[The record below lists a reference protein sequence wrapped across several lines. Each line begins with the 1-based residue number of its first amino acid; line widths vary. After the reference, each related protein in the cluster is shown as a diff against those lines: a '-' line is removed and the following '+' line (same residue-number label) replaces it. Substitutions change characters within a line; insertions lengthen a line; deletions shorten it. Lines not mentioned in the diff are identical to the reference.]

1 MAERLKRIGTGT
13 ILLPNRPGIAQTAAI
28 VGKKE
33 GSGPL
38 HGEFDAVIEDDLFG
52 EETWEKAES
61 RFHYTAAN
69 TCLKKAGATPESVD
83 VTLGGDLLNQIMAA
97 STAAQKLQTPFLGIY
112 GACSTMAETLCIG
125 AMLCDG
131 GYARRAL
138 CCASSHFCSAERQY
152 RFPLEY
158 GNQRPPTSQW
168 TVTGAGAAL
177 LDASARRPIC
187 RATHVTLGRIVDLA
201 IKDMN
206 NMGAAMAPAAAD
218 TLRRHLMDT
227 GRTAA
232 DYDLIISGDL
242 GKIGHDLLLTLMMDA
257 GVPLD
262 AARYVDCGCP
272 RGRFGLRM
280 FRERAVRVHHASLP
294 REGDS
299 PRGVHGDRGAAIPD
313 IQPAGRCDS
322 GHCPLDCTGGGRS
335 MTIVWNLI
343 KAFLVGGALCMIG
356 EILLLKTKLTPA
368 RILVGV
374 FLSAIGVYAPLAQ
387 FAGAGASV
395 PLTGFGHALVTGVKR
410 AVQEIG
416 ILGAFTG
423 GLTNTAA
430 GISAAVF
437 FGVLM
442 ALIFQPRA
450 KE

>member
-1 MAERLKRIGTGT
+1 MKAWYWGWARSCSPLPGRCWCGAQARRCWSASCTHYSRGKGGFTWAERLKRIGTGT

-33 GSGPL
+33 GEGPL
-38 HGEFDAVIEDDLFG
+38 HSEFDAVIEDDLFG

-61 RFHYTAAN
+61 RFHYTAAD

-168 TVTGAGAAL
+168 TVTGAGVAL
-177 LDASARRPIC
+177 LDTSARRPIC

-227 GRTAA
+227 GQN
-232 DYDLIISGDL
+232 G
-242 GKIGHDLLLTLMMDA
+242 G
-257 GVPLD
+257 
-262 AARYVDCGCP
+262 
-272 RGRFGLRM
+272 GLRSHHL
-280 FRERAVRVHHASLP
+280 RRLRKNRA
-294 REGDS
+294 
-299 PRGVHGDRGAAIPD
+299 
-313 IQPAGRCDS
+313 
-322 GHCPLDCTGGGRS
+322 
-335 MTIVWNLI
+335 
-343 KAFLVGGALCMIG
+343 
-356 EILLLKTKLTPA
+356 
-368 RILVGV
+368 
-374 FLSAIGVYAPLAQ
+374 
-387 FAGAGASV
+387 
-395 PLTGFGHALVTGVKR
+395 
-410 AVQEIG
+410 
-416 ILGAFTG
+416 
-423 GLTNTAA
+423 
-430 GISAAVF
+430 
-437 FGVLM
+437 
-442 ALIFQPRA
+442 
-450 KE
+450 

>member
-1 MAERLKRIGTGT
+1 MICSAKRRG
-13 ILLPNRPGIAQTAAI
+13 
-28 VGKKE
+28 
-33 GSGPL
+33 
-38 HGEFDAVIEDDLFG
+38 
-52 EETWEKAES
+52 EKAES
-61 RFHYTAAN
+61 RFHYTAAD

-177 LDASARRPIC
+177 LDTSARRPIC

-242 GKIGHDLLLTLMMDA
+242 GKIGHDLLLTLMTDA

-262 AARYVDCGCP
+262 AARYVDCGMLIFSPEQDVHAGGSGCGCSASAP
-272 RGRFGLRM
+272 CGYIMRL
-280 FRERAVRVHHASLP
+280 FREKAIHRVAFMATGGIAL
-294 REGDS
+294 
-299 PRGVHGDRGAAIPD
+299 PD
-313 IQPAGRCDS
+313 IQPAGRRDS

-368 RILVGV
+368 RILVGYIVAGV

-416 ILGAFTG
+416 FLGAFTG

>member
-1 MAERLKRIGTGT
+1 M
-13 ILLPNRPGIAQTAAI
+13 
-28 VGKKE
+28 
-33 GSGPL
+33 
-38 HGEFDAVIEDDLFG
+38 IEDDLFS

-61 RFHYTAAN
+61 RFHYTAAD
-69 TCLKKAGATPESVD
+69 TCLKKAGVTPESVD

-177 LDASARRPIC
+177 LDTSARRPIC

-227 GRTAA
+227 GRTTA

-262 AARYVDCGCP
+262 AARYVDCGMLIF
-272 RGRFGLRM
+272 RLSRM
-280 FRERAVRVHHASLP
+280 STRAVRAADVPQACCAGTSCASSARRRFTAWRSWRP
-294 REGDS
+294 
-299 PRGVHGDRGAAIPD
+299 
-313 IQPAGRCDS
+313 
-322 GHCPLDCTGGGRS
+322 GHCYPRHS
-335 MTIVWNLI
+335 
-343 KAFLVGGALCMIG
+343 ASRAARFRALPI
-356 EILLLKTKLTPA
+356 
-368 RILVGV
+368 
-374 FLSAIGVYAPLAQ
+374 
-387 FAGAGASV
+387 
-395 PLTGFGHALVTGVKR
+395 
-410 AVQEIG
+410 
-416 ILGAFTG
+416 
-423 GLTNTAA
+423 
-430 GISAAVF
+430 
-437 FGVLM
+437 
-442 ALIFQPRA
+442 
-450 KE
+450 